1 MYMKMNGQ
9 QAMRVRRGRTIV
21 GSAAVADNS
30 SSGVGCSADDGV
42 RPCKGAVAV
51 GASTAMKEC
60 PVCKARCFADMSVC
74 YNCLHSFGSLEQKS
88 APQGTEPT
96 VGNPA
101 GGQPDDDGFAVDWQ
115 EAGGAEADGCNRAF
129 GQEAYSVSL
138 AEENG
143 GDVSIAETAG
153 IPAGEPFGITVSI
166 PEGLSA
172 ACECG
177 APQLVHAGQLME
189 VVISIKVAQDARAG
203 REALPAR

>member
-9 QAMRVRRGRTIV
+9 QAMRARRGRTIV

-30 SSGVGCSADDGV
+30 SSGVGCSTVDGV
-42 RPCKGAVAV
+42 HPHKGAVAV
-51 GASTAMKEC
+51 DTSTAMKEC
-60 PVCKARCFADMSVC
+60 PICKARCFADMPVC

-88 APQGTEPT
+88 APQGTEQT

-115 EAGGAEADGCNRAF
+115 EAGGAEVDGCNRAF

-143 GDVSIAETAG
+143 GDVSIVETTA

-172 ACECG
+172 ACECS

-189 VVISIKVAQDARAG
+189 VVISIKVAQDARAR